1 MERSYSV
8 AQVNQYIKNMFLQDF
23 VLKDICIKAEVSN
36 CKYHTSGHIYFTLKD
51 GQSMLQAVMFAGNR
65 IRGLKFKLQD
75 GMKILVKGRIEVYER
90 DGKYQLYA
98 SQITQEGM
106 GDLYERFLHLKKELE
121 EYGLFA
127 KEYKKAI
134 PSYARNIG
142 IVTASTGA
150 AIRDIFSVSKRRD
163 PYVQLVLY
171 PAIVQGEY
179 AVSSIVKGIQVLDKL
194 GLDIIIIGRG
204 GGSIEDLWA
213 FNEEKVA
220 RAIFDADTPIISA
233 VGHET
238 DFTIA
243 DFVADLR
250 AATPSVAAELSTM
263 DYMEF
268 MQKLSNSKNTLTFLM
283 QRKLE
288 RASQNIKQKVLHLEN
303 LSPTIKLR
311 TYQMTLDA
319 NVDKLEN
326 LMQKKIQQNKHT
338 LSLYI
343 ERLRGLSPLEKIS
356 KGYAFIT
363 KQTGERIQSV
373 KELQMEEILYLYLA
387 DGSIK
392 VQVLEV
398 EKNEKLY

>member
-23 VLKDICIKAEVSN
+23 VLKDICIKAEISN

-90 DGKYQLYA
+90 DGKYQLYV
-98 SQITQEGM
+98 SQITQDGM

-363 KQTGERIQSV
+363 KQTGEQIQSV

-392 VQVLEV
+392 AQVLEV

>member
-392 VQVLEV
+392 AQVLEV